1 MSHSAEPEDLPPAP
15 ADTAITVEASAPEPA
30 VAEPAVYAVAEPAV
44 APAETP
50 AAAGPVVVEPAVA
63 VEPGAP
69 ATTTAD
75 DQV

>member
-15 ADTAITVEASAPEPA
+15 ADTAITVEASAT
-30 VAEPAVYAVAEPAV
+30 EPAVYAVAEPAV

-50 AAAGPVVVEPAVA
+50 AAAEPAVVEPAVA

>member
-30 VAEPAVYAVAEPAV
+30 VAEPAV

-50 AAAGPVVVEPAVA
+50 AAAEPVVVEPAVA

-69 ATTTAD
+69 ATTTTD

>member
-30 VAEPAVYAVAEPAV
+30 VYAVAEPAV

-50 AAAGPVVVEPAVA
+50 AAAEPAVVEPAVA